1 MSKRSVLQRHA
12 ILQMGG
18 RKVASKTQASIYNGV
33 SKEQAKV
40 FATNLFPTRGK
51 NTAKKIANLAASF

>member
-1 MSKRSVLQRHA
+1 LGQQRCLQNYRW
-12 ILQMGG
+12 QG
-18 RKVASKTQASIYNGV
+18 RQGENKPDGWKIQAQEV
-33 SKEQAKV
+33 DQERAKV